1 MTAEQSSSDV
11 GGASAPSENS
21 PVDDAVPRESAEVQ
35 PFMDNRVIGWT
46 FLVLIS
52 VLGLCIVFAFV
63 YFVVVSMASPS
74 FLNEYVKDRSDIPAQ
89 MTVTLE
95 YESRT
100 LKTMGVQIAFGFL
113 VGLVFAAI
121 GVLLFAAG
129 ANGAL
134 RLKST
139 ANWLPITL
147 SATTPGLAVLTLGGI
162 IIAMAVS
169 KDVGRDMSAEMN
181 LPSSGNS
188 GEMKRVVSTGTHEP
202 EEEERTGPE

>member
-1 MTAEQSSSDV
+1 
-11 GGASAPSENS
+11 
-21 PVDDAVPRESAEVQ
+21 
-35 PFMDNRVIGWT
+35 MDNRVIGWT
-46 FLVLIS
+46 FLILIAI
-52 VLGLCIVFAFV
+52 LGLCIVFAFV

-134 RLKST
+134 QLKST
-139 ANWLPITL
+139 GNWLPITL

-169 KDVGRDMSAEMN
+169 KDVSRDMSAEMN
-181 LPSSGNS
+181 LPSSGKNS